1 MVFIFEPTTAVRAP
15 PVFPGPGL
23 GALVRRARMGFVGS
37 VGQLRVDAACI
48 RRRRLTH
55 IPPKETAEKPEGRA
69 TLKLRGASL

>member
-1 MVFIFEPTTAVRAP
+1 M
-15 PVFPGPGL
+15 
-23 GALVRRARMGFVGS
+23 RRAHMGFVGS
-37 VGQLRVDAACI
+37 VGQLRVDAECI